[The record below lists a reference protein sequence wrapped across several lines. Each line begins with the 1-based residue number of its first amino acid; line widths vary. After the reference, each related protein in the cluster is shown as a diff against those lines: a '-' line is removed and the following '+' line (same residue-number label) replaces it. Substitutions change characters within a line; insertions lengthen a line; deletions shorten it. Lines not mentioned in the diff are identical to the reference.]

1 MASLGML
8 TILVDDYDRG
18 LAYFTRTLGFA
29 LVEDTFLSPEER
41 WVVIAPD
48 VNQGARILLAK
59 TSSPSHVAAMGK
71 QAGGRVGLILVP

>member
-48 VNQGARILLAK
+48 VNQGMLQRWASR
-59 TSSPSHVAAMGK
+59 PVEEWG
-71 QAGGRVGLILVP
+71 